1 VAKRLTDVILAA
13 VGLLIALPVI
23 VLAAVGIR
31 VSSRGPIIYRGRLVG
46 RDGACFTMYKLRTMH
61 CASGE
66 RGSAITAASDPR
78 VFAFGALLRR
88 LKIDELPQLVNV
100 LRGEMSLVGP
110 RPEDPEMLRR
120 DPSPERRETLRVVP
134 GLTSPGTLF
143 DYSHG
148 DTILG
153 SADAEQRYIEELL
166 PLKVALDLVYVR
178 NATWLYD
185 VELIGRTIWMIIAV
199 GFGRR
204 SFALPREFGIARPQA
219 ATNRRTDGLPSAL
232 TIAES

>member
-1 VAKRLTDVILAA
+1 VAKRLTDIVLAA
-13 VGLLIALPVI
+13 VGLLLSLPVI
-23 VLAAVGIR
+23 ALAAVGIR
-31 VSSRGPIIYRGRLVG
+31 LSSRGPVLYRGRLVG
-46 RDGACFTMYKLRTMH
+46 RDGVCFTMYKLRTMH
-61 CASGE
+61 CSAGE
-66 RGSAITAASDPR
+66 RGSAITAAADPR
-78 VFAFGALLRR
+78 VFPFGALLRR
-88 LKIDELPQLVNV
+88 LKIDELPQLFNV

-120 DPSPERRETLRVVP
+120 DPSRERLETLRVPP

-148 DTILG
+148 DSILG
-153 SADAEQRYIEELL
+153 TENAERRYFEELL

-178 NATWLYD
+178 NATWMYD
-185 VELIGRTIWMIIAV
+185 AELICRTIWMIIAV

-204 SFALPREFGIARPQA
+204 SFALPREFEIARPSA
-219 ATNRRTDGLPSAL
+219 AASRRADGRPSAL